1 MFPTCSGTSA
11 SFPISPYRITQMVEK
26 PKSMSGV
33 SPKQL
38 SDQMAHPVSRLQV
51 FTTYKYFIEDP
62 LELIVAERVR
72 YHVVQQRPPREA
84 ALLVGR
90 VTGRVAD
97 LSVPEVRQVRHYRLH
112 QTPHHWGAIR

>member
-1 MFPTCSGTSA
+1 MQNHTDGGKA
-11 SFPISPYRITQMVEK
+11 QVK
-26 PKSMSGV
+26 V

-72 YHVVQQRPPREA
+72 DHVVQQRPPREA

-90 VTGRVAD
+90 VPGRIAD
-97 LSVPEVRQVRHYRLH
+97 LSVPQVPQVGHYLFH
-112 QTPHHWGAIR
+112 QTPHHWEAIQWEFFLLQI